1 MDTLGVR
8 EITPG
13 AVVSPTPAWVDL
25 QPYTIPSV
33 ANPHFIAGGLC
44 QLLDD
49 LQIDFCDPAR
59 ASFYRRAMMVTASAG
74 AEQAAQFSVTFDPSF
89 ERVEV
94 HNITVIRNGQR
105 KEHAPGAFY
114 EILRRERNL
123 ERLQFDGRLTAH
135 VTLPDVRVG
144 DVVET
149 SFTRYGTRHSLQG
162 KHAHWAAFD
171 FSIGTVEMRIRQR
184 APRGLKVYERVIGN
198 APAAS
203 ESING
208 EIVERRWRTVERPAY
223 RFEPLTPPWTQ
234 QGAFIQ
240 WSEWRDWA
248 EVAAAFTP
256 LYEQQPGDL
265 PADFE
270 AQIQA
275 IAAAESTL
283 EGRAAALLRYTQN
296 DVRYLAI
303 SIGEGGYTPRGLGD
317 VCDTRY
323 GDCKDKSKLFVAMA
337 RRLGLDACPALV
349 NTHVGPALDGYLP
362 SGQSFDHCIV
372 RVRIGGTTY
381 WLDPT
386 RIGQPGPINVIC
398 QCHFGW
404 ALPLTTET
412 TALEPMPPP
421 PHLNTLQINETI
433 TFGKRPSDCATYEW
447 RVVQRGSRAESLR
460 ARIALEGTVGLFRL
474 YADDI
479 GRAIPGARP
488 IEQTIVRDDTL
499 TNEIETLERYEID
512 DAWTFVDA
520 ERVAFRTLDLYL
532 RACLAKIDVG
542 VRRLP
547 VYLGQVGLAT
557 RHLTINSAVDYPA
570 TPFVSRIIT
579 ENVTCETALKHSPR
593 KIEFVQRLDVRR
605 WTLPADDAP
614 KYRDITSEL
623 DRGDI
628 VLPANVRMGK
638 FVKPG
643 GGIAGK
649 AMGALQTM
657 FWLWLALVLISA
669 VIGGLANQ

>member
-13 AVVSPTPAWVDL
+13 AVVAPTPDWVDL
-25 QPYTIPSV
+25 QPYTITPLG
-33 ANPHFIAGGLC
+33 NPHFIAGGLC

-49 LQIDFCDPAR
+49 YQIDLCSPAH
-59 ASFYRRAMMVTASAG
+59 AAFYRRATMVTASAG
-74 AEQAAQFSVTFDPSF
+74 AEQAAQFSVTFDPAF
-89 ERVEV
+89 ERIEV

-149 SFTRYGTRHSLQG
+149 SFTRYGSRSSLQG
-162 KHAHWAAFD
+162 KHSHWAPFD
-171 FSIGTVEMRIRQR
+171 WTIGSVEMRVRQR
-184 APRGLKVYERVIGN
+184 APRGLQIHERAIGN

-203 ESING
+203 ERVDG
-208 EIVERRWRTVERPAY
+208 DVVDRRWRTFERPAF
-223 RFEPLTPPWTQ
+223 RFESLAPPWTQ
-234 QGAFIQ
+234 QGALIQ

-248 EVAAAFTP
+248 EVAAAFTS
-256 LYEQQPGDL
+256 LYEHAGDL
-265 PADFE
+265 PAEFE
-270 AQIQA
+270 TQIQA
-275 IAAAESTL
+275 IAAAETTP

-303 SIGEGGYTPRGLGD
+303 SIGEGGYTPRQLGD

-349 NTHVGPALDGYLP
+349 NTRDGPALEGYLP
-362 SGQSFDHCIV
+362 SGQLFDHCIV
-372 RVRIGGTTY
+372 RVRIGGATY

-386 RIGQPGPINVIC
+386 RIGQEGPLKVIC

-404 ALPLTTET
+404 ALPLTAET
-412 TALEPMPPP
+412 KALEEMPPP
-421 PHLNTLQINETI
+421 PHLNTLQINETV
-433 TFGKRPSDCATYEW
+433 TLGKRPSEPAIYEW
-447 RVVQRGSRAESLR
+447 RVIQRGSRAESLR
-460 ARIALEGTVGLFRL
+460 ARLALEGKVGLFRL
-474 YADDI
+474 YAEDV

-488 IEQTIVRDDTL
+488 VEQTIVRDDTIA
-499 TNEIETLERYEID
+499 NEIETLERYEIE
-512 DAWTFVDA
+512 DAWTYVDA
-520 ERVAFRTLDLYL
+520 ERVAFTTLDLYL
-532 RACLAKIDVG
+532 RSCLAKIDVG
-542 VRRLP
+542 PRRQP
-547 VYLGQVGLAT
+547 IYLGQVGLAT

-570 TPFVSRIIT
+570 KSFVNRIVT
-579 ENVTCETALKHSPR
+579 ENITCETALKHSPR
-593 KIEFVQRLDVRR
+593 KLEMVQRLDVRR
-605 WTLPADDAP
+605 WTLAADDAA
-614 KYRDITSEL
+614 KYREITMEL

-628 VLPANVRMGK
+628 VLPATVRMGK

-649 AMGALQTM
+649 TMGALQTM
-657 FWLWLALVLISA
+657 FWVWFALTAIA
-669 VIGGLANQ
+669 AIIGSIANQ